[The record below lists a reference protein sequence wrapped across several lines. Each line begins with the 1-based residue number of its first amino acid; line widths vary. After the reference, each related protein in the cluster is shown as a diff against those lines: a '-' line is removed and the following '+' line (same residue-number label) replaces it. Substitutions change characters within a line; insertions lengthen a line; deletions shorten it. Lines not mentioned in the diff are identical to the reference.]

1 MIYLNVDAQPFSFDS
16 GGESHSLSFSLFFF
30 FFSVVKDE
38 KACKQKQVAPSSSSG
53 LRAVFLL
60 TRATCKHLSSSQLL
74 YHSAVLQQNPFL
86 HRLQKETSA
95 CALQIRI
102 QIDTHTPTQRQR
114 RERCEKEKENHDY
127 NCTAFIFSLLP
138 RFSFVSLE
146 KKIEIRSPFEQQHAK
161 LQHLSH
167 LIHVF
172 TGILV
177 INFFFFL
184 LARGRGRDSNPKQ
197 SKNERRGAVR
207 STIYPGAKWQTVN
220 GSLSSLFSSPHALQQ
235 QLISPLLF
243 LNLPLVFLAS

>member
-1 MIYLNVDAQPFSFDS
+1 MIYLNVDAQPFSLDS
-16 GGESHSLSFSLFFF
+16 GGESHSLFFF

-177 INFFFFL
+177 INFFFCQREGEAGTPIQNR
-184 LARGRGRDSNPKQ
+184 ARTNVEERCEVLFIQGRSGKR
-197 SKNERRGAVR
+197 
-207 STIYPGAKWQTVN
+207 
-220 GSLSSLFSSPHALQQ
+220 
-235 QLISPLLF
+235 
-243 LNLPLVFLAS
+243 